1 MGAPYRRNSH
11 DKNQKIQ
18 PASQSPTPG
27 DVPAPA
33 PALKRLEALVGEWT
47 TEIVHPTVRPNPIR
61 GRSRFEWLTKSNNDT
76 GGFLVRYDEVEH
88 PDFPDSVTLIGADA
102 DASADLF
109 TYHYF
114 DSRGVERILA
124 MSLRDG
130 VWKLWRDAPGFSQRL
145 TGTFSD
151 DGNAITCRLEKSRDG
166 SHWEHDFDLTYTK
179 VEANNA
185 AQARPVQARKS
196 TVFDA
201 R

>member
-1 MGAPYRRNSH
+1 MASTQLTRPAP
-11 DKNQKIQ
+11 
-18 PASQSPTPG
+18 QSPKSG
-27 DVPAPA
+27 GVPAPA
-33 PALKRLEALVGEWT
+33 LALRRLEALAGEWT
-47 TEIVHPTVRPNPIR
+47 NEIVHPTVRPNPIR
-61 GRSRFEWLTKSNNDT
+61 GRRRFEWLTKNDNGS
-76 GGFLVRYDEVEH
+76 GGFLVQYDEVEH
-88 PDFPDSVTLIGADA
+88 PDFPDSVTIIGVDA
-102 DASADLF
+102 DAPADLF

-114 DSRGVERILA
+114 DTRGVERIYQ
-124 MSLRDG
+124 MSLSNG